1 MAEPSATGIAG
12 QPLIPDK
19 APVVQVIET
28 RLLSWVA
35 ALAAFAALTCWMID
49 GSASLNTSW
58 EEVGAPA
65 MGVMYALTSVLL
77 RWRPQWLN
85 PIVAVTL
92 GSTGVYFIGCVH
104 FGARNTTPAGLYS
117 LTSNAQFMPL
127 VYIAAFVA
135 MRKGAAIL
143 SWLQYG
149 GLLAVYVIN
158 YGPWATQPTTTFG
171 IINSHACFVLLM
183 THPCYIVALH
193 YITALKGR
201 LRQAELE
208 SHRSKER
215 FLAMLS
221 HEIRTPLQA
230 MLGSIDLLALK
241 VQAPA
246 ERRAIERIRVAS
258 SQLETHLRDVTEFTR
273 LENPDWP
280 LPLDDVDVAQLVQ
293 DVCEGFAAQA
303 NARGLALHC
312 EISQADRVTLS
323 QAHTNGTRVQQIATN
338 LLSNAVKYTLE
349 GSIKVS
355 LEVPSDAPELV
366 RLKVEDT
373 GIGIPPDAIRKVFE
387 PYVRIEDRRT
397 RQMEGTG
404 LGLAVVHRLVE
415 KLGGQIHLY
424 SQPDQGTCFTVDLP
438 RVARQ

>member
-1 MAEPSATGIAG
+1 MAESSEAG
-12 QPLIPDK
+12 LQGQALIDDK
-19 APVVQVIET
+19 APVVQLVEA

-35 ALAAFAALTCWMID
+35 ALAAFAALSCWLID
-49 GSASLNTSW
+49 GSASLNSPW
-58 EEVGAPA
+58 EDIGAPA
-65 MGVMYALTSVLL
+65 MGVMYALTSVVL

-85 PIVAVTL
+85 HIVGIAL
-92 GSTGVYFIGCVH
+92 GSTGVYFLGCVH
-104 FGARNTTPAGLYS
+104 FGALNTTPVGLYS

-127 VYIAAFVA
+127 VYVGAFVA
-135 MRKGAAIL
+135 MRKGAAML

-149 GLLAVYVIN
+149 GLVVLYVHN
-158 YGPWATQPTTTFG
+158 YGPWALQPTTPFG
-171 IINSHACFVLLM
+171 IINGHACFVLLV

-230 MLGSIDLLALK
+230 MLGSIDLLSLK
-241 VQAPA
+241 VHTPV
-246 ERRAIERIRVAS
+246 ERRAIDRIRVAS

-280 LPLDDVDVAQLVQ
+280 LPLNDVDVTQVVVDA
-293 DVCEGFAAQA
+293 CEGFAPQA
-303 NARGLALHC
+303 NARGLTLHC
-312 EISQADRVTLS
+312 EISDIDRVTLS
-323 QAHTNGTRVQQIATN
+323 HARTNGTRVQQIAAN
-338 LLSNAVKYTLE
+338 LLSNAVKYTLS
-349 GSIKVS
+349 GSITVS
-355 LEVPSDAPELV
+355 LQVPQEAPEMM
-366 RLKVEDT
+366 RLKVRDT
-373 GIGIPPDAIRKVFE
+373 GIGIPPEAIRKVFE
-387 PYVRIEDRRT
+387 PYVRIEDGRT
-397 RQMEGTG
+397 SQMEGTG

-424 SQPDQGTCFTVDLP
+424 SQPDEGTCFTVDLP
-438 RVARQ
+438 RLARQ

>member
-1 MAEPSATGIAG
+1 MAEPSAAAIAG
-12 QPLIPDK
+12 QPLIEDK
-19 APVVQVIET
+19 APVVQLIET

-35 ALAAFAALTCWMID
+35 ALAGFAALSCWLID

-58 EEVGAPA
+58 EEIGAPA
-65 MGVMYALTSVLL
+65 MGFMYAITSLVL

-85 PIVAVTL
+85 AIVAITL
-92 GSTGVYFIGCVH
+92 GSTGVYFVGCVH
-104 FGARNTTPAGLYS
+104 FGALNTTAAGLYS

-127 VYIAAFVA
+127 VYVAAFVA
-135 MRKGAAIL
+135 MRKGAAVL

-149 GLLAVYVIN
+149 GLLALYVHH
-158 YGPWATQPTTTFG
+158 YGPWATPPTSTFG
-171 IINSHACFVLLM
+171 ITNAHACFVLLV

-201 LRQAELE
+201 LRQAEME

-230 MLGSIDLLALK
+230 MLGSIDLLSLK

-246 ERRAIERIRVAS
+246 ERRAIERLRSAS

-280 LPLDDVDVAQLVQ
+280 LPLGDVDVAQVVQ
-293 DVCEGFAAQA
+293 DVCEGFALQA
-303 NARGLALHC
+303 NAKGLDLHC
-312 EISQADRVTLS
+312 DISQADRVTLS
-323 QAHTNGTRVQQIATN
+323 QAHTNGTRVQQIAAN
-338 LLSNAVKYTLE
+338 LLSNALKYTLT
-349 GSIKVS
+349 GDIKVS
-355 LEVPSDAPELV
+355 LQVPSDAPEV
-366 RLKVEDT
+366 MRLKVEDT

-397 RQMEGTG
+397 SQTDGTG

-438 RVARQ
+438 RLARQ